1 MFQRSSVAACL
12 LLGGAASPAQD
23 WPWWRGP
30 HHDGVWNSP
39 ASFPESFPG
48 EGLPTVWRQAIGG
61 GYSGITISEGRV
73 FTLDRPE
80 GREEERVL
88 CFSLETGAPLW
99 EHRYSA
105 DYGDLDYG
113 SGPRASV
120 TLSEGRAY
128 ALGATGQL
136 HCLEASSGRLLWSV
150 DTPKELGARQPTWGF
165 AASPLVWRDLLILH
179 LGAEPDGCYVA
190 LDRLSGAPRWRSG
203 SDAAGYSTPVP
214 VQHRGRDLLL
224 CWTPLHLCGLDPR
237 DGRVLW
243 RIPYEVQYG
252 VSIADPVLHGDI
264 VFIAGYWHGSRAVRL
279 GEDPAE
285 ATLLWSREDLCG
297 LMAQPLFREPY
308 LYLLERSRG
317 LSCVELETGRTLWE
331 DESHLLTP
339 GGRNPQASL
348 VAIGDSGRALALNS
362 NGELVL
368 LELRP
373 EGYAE
378 LSRAQLIGKTWAH
391 PAFSDTMIVAR
402 SDREILCARFS
413 LQPTQAR

>member
-1 MFQRSSVAACL
+1 MCL
-12 LLGGAASPAQD
+12 ALGSTFAPAED

-30 HHDGVWNSP
+30 QHNGVWTPSAP
-39 ASFPESFPG
+39 LPESFPD
-48 EGLPTVWRQAIGG
+48 EGLTTVWKQSIGG
-61 GYSGITISEGRV
+61 GYSGITIADGKV

-80 GREEERVL
+80 GRGREEERIV
-88 CFSLETGAPLW
+88 CFSLETGGLLW
-99 EHRYSA
+99 EHRYA
-105 DYGDLDYG
+105 AAYGDLDYG

-120 TLSEGRAY
+120 TLYEGRAY

-150 DTPKELGARQPTWGF
+150 DTPKELSARQPAWGF
-165 AASPLVWRDLLILH
+165 AASPLVWNDLLILH

-190 LDRLSGAPRWRSG
+190 LDRLTGAPRWRSG
-203 SDAAGYSTPVP
+203 SDPAGYSTPVP

-237 DGRVLW
+237 DGRILW

-279 GEDPAE
+279 GEDPAD

-297 LMAQPLFREPY
+297 LMAQPLFREPH
-308 LYLLERSRG
+308 LYLLEKSRG

-331 DESHLLTP
+331 DGAHRLTP

-348 VAIGDSGRALALNS
+348 VAAGGDSGRALALNS

-368 LELRP
+368 LNLRP
-373 EGYAE
+373 EGYDE
-378 LSRAQLIGKTWAH
+378 VSRAQLIGKTWAH
-391 PAFSDTMIVAR
+391 PAFSGSMIVAR
-402 SDREILCARFS
+402 SDREIVCATFS
-413 LQPTQAR
+413 KPSQAP